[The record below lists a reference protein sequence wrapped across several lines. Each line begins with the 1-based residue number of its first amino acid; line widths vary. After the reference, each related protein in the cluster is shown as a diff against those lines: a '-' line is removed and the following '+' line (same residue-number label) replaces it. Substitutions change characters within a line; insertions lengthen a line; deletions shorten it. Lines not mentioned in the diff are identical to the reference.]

1 MSADTNPSKMDLRE
15 LVDNLAEAVEQAS
28 PEELLA
34 EAKAAG
40 QNTEQ
45 IAADVKNTLLD
56 AVLNSEQRKLHAARS
71 SYRIRS
77 TARRTRRFVIPAT
90 PAERLRMLTDAVARD
105 QRVAKIT
112 AKFRD
117 LTKISDDDVRSALE
131 DLMEL
136 GAFDDIAEKDND
148 GND

>member
-1 MSADTNPSKMDLRE
+1 MDLRE
-15 LVDNLAEAVEQAS
+15 LVGNLAEAVEQAS
-28 PEELLA
+28 PEDLLA

-56 AVLNSEQRKLHAARS
+56 AVLSCEQRKLHAARS
-71 SYRIRS
+71 AYRIRS
-77 TARRTRRFVIPAT
+77 TARRTRRFVMPAT
-90 PAERLRMLTDAVARD
+90 PAERLRMLTDAAARD

-117 LTKISDDDVRSALE
+117 LTKISDDAVRSALE

-136 GAFDDIAEKDND
+136 GAFGDIAEQDND

>member
-1 MSADTNPSKMDLRE
+1 MSTDTNPNKMDLRE
-15 LVDNLAEAVEQAS
+15 LVGNLAEAVEQAS
-28 PEELLA
+28 PEDLLA

-56 AVLNSEQRKLHAARS
+56 AVLSCEQRKLHAARS
-71 SYRIRS
+71 AYRIRS
-77 TARRTRRFVIPAT
+77 TARRTRRFVMPAT
-90 PAERLRMLTDAVARD
+90 PAERLRMLTDAAARD

-136 GAFDDIAEKDND
+136 GAFGDIAEQDND